1 MLGGLGEA
9 GSTLGQW
16 DGTGEYNSP
25 LMSGSRLMSN
35 QDLLLGHKSG
45 GPLHLLF
52 VPCTV
57 DCNSYLS
64 LHRQDPVPACH
75 PHLAL
80 GSLLCGFLGG
90 MVQST
95 KPAKKLLPSFLCCKP
110 SQFCWLITLE

>member
-57 DCNSYLS
+57 DCKSYLS
-64 LHRQDPVPACH
+64 LHRQEPVPACH

>member
-16 DGTGEYNSP
+16 DRTGECNLL
-25 LMSGSRLMSN
+25 LMSSSSLMSN

-45 GPLHLLF
+45 RPLHLPF

-64 LHRQDPVPACH
+64 LHGHDPVPACH
-75 PHLAL
+75 PRLAL
-80 GSLLCGFLGG
+80 G
-90 MVQST
+90 
-95 KPAKKLLPSFLCCKP
+95 
-110 SQFCWLITLE
+110 